1 MSGGRAGMV
10 LGKVEKL
17 PASNPPSYESPLR
30 KIHFPRLRVIQ
41 IRHEDKFLK
50 LGMQFAKPHA
60 IPVSES

>member
-41 IRHEDKFLK
+41 IRHEDIMK